1 MKKTIYTF
9 ITSLIFTFNTSAQ
22 TPVVVAENTL
32 KVAGLGEEVF
42 YHGFS
47 EGDQLIFNFEEV
59 NGKDFKEIEIIEW
72 PSTSKFMDYK
82 TKKIENKTI
91 VIPKTSVYKFRFYNS
106 SISGRICRIKI
117 QRIPASEATAKFN
130 TTVNWKHVFD
140 TSYHMSKEIYL
151 VKSDTL
157 ITQVLDQV
165 AKVHS
170 SGNLNGNRTSFNFS
184 FPKNTVAWSYYI
196 GVNQAGQDA
205 FESASKSL
213 NAQSGAMIA
222 KIPGYGPLAAL
233 ALGSVSFLSALQTG
247 EDVDYYLV
255 TGSENSNLFEA
266 NQAFYYKK
274 KGKVINDFARME
286 KPTNENYY
294 FCFFND
300 NLAQGITV
308 TVKVVAIVV
317 NNEWGTRQVQKM
329 NVTDSMVPYL
339 SN

>member
-1 MKKTIYTF
+1 MNKTIYTF
-9 ITSLIFTFNTSAQ
+9 ITTLIFIFNASAQ

-32 KVAGLGEEVF
+32 KVPGLGEEVF

-82 TKKIENKTI
+82 TKKVENKTI

-117 QRIPASEATAKFN
+117 QRIPASETTSKFN
-130 TTVNWKHVFD
+130 TTVTWKHVFD
-140 TSYHMSKEIYL
+140 TSYFVVDERYL
-151 VKSDTL
+151 IKSDTL
-157 ITQVLDQV
+157 VTQVLDQV

-170 SGNLNGNRTSFNFS
+170 STNANGNKTTFNFS
-184 FPKNTVAWSYYI
+184 FPKNTVASSYYI
-196 GVNQAGQDA
+196 GVDQAGQDA
-205 FESASKSL
+205 FDEAGKLLSSK
-213 NAQSGAMIA
+213 SGAMIS

-233 ALGSVSFLSALQTG
+233 ALGGVSFLSALQVG

-255 TGSENSNLFEA
+255 TGAENSNLFEVDK
-266 NQAFYYKK
+266 AFYYQK

-286 KPTNENYY
+286 KPMNADYF
-294 FCFFND
+294 FCFSND
-300 NLAQGITV
+300 NAIQGITV
-308 TVKVVAIVV
+308 TVKIVAIVV
-317 NNEWGTRQVQKM
+317 NNEWGTRQIQKM
-329 NVTDSMVPYL
+329 NVTDSIVPYL

>member
-1 MKKTIYTF
+1 MEKFIYTF
-9 ITSLIFTFNTSAQ
+9 ITTFYFTLTTAAQ

-32 KVAGLGEEVF
+32 KVQGLGEEVF
-42 YHGFS
+42 YYGFS

-117 QRIPASEATAKFN
+117 QRIPAGETTAKFN
-130 TTVNWKHVFD
+130 TTVAWKHVFD
-140 TSYHMSKEIYL
+140 TSYFVLDERYL
-151 VKSDTL
+151 IKSDTL
-157 ITQVLDQV
+157 VTQVLDQV

-170 SGNLNGNRTSFNFS
+170 STNASGNKTSFNFY

-196 GVNQAGQDA
+196 GVDQAGQEE
-205 FESASKSL
+205 FESASEMLSSK
-213 NAQSGAMIA
+213 SGAMIA

-233 ALGSVSFLSALQTG
+233 ALGGVSFLSALQTG

-255 TGSENSNLFEA
+255 TGGENSNLFEA
-266 NQAFYYKK
+266 GKAFYYQK

-286 KPTNENYY
+286 KPGNENYY
-294 FCFFND
+294 FCFAND

-329 NVTDSMVPYL
+329 NVTDNMVPYL